1 MHQLERRSYQ
11 LGWGRHVGMQG
22 YDIFDTPCIFQLID
36 AAVDSFN
43 TTVAKDGIVLNFGG
57 LDGPDTLLAYLE
69 KWRMQLWDLAF
80 SSVFKDVTP
89 FKKSDVF
96 LEYRGSSLFVKRVIY
111 R

>member
-1 MHQLERRSYQ
+1 LIKEFK
-11 LGWGRHVGMQG
+11 
-22 YDIFDTPCIFQLID
+22 YDLFDTSYIFQLID

-57 LDGPDTLLAYLE
+57 LDGPDTLPAYLK
-69 KWRMQLWDLAF
+69 KWCMQLWDLAF
-80 SSVFKDVTP
+80 SSVFKDLIP

-96 LEYRGSSLFVKRVIY
+96 LDYHGSSLLMKRVIY

>member
-1 MHQLERRSYQ
+1 LTIFFK
-11 LGWGRHVGMQG
+11 
-22 YDIFDTPCIFQLID
+22 YDLFDTSYIFQLID
-36 AAVDSFN
+36 PAVDSFN

-57 LDGPDTLLAYLE
+57 LDGLDTLLAYLE

-80 SSVFKDVTP
+80 SSVFRGVTP

-96 LEYRGSSLFVKRVIY
+96 LDYRGSSLLVKRVIY